1 MFHVVLSAVYIEIK
15 QAVLN
20 IEETDAL
27 SSFKPACL
35 DFPLTTKSKKFAC
48 PCPPWGGKE
57 KI

>member
-35 DFPLTTKSKKFAC
+35 DFPLTINTKKIAC
-48 PCPPWGGKE
+48 PYLPWGGKE